1 MKRFVILSVV
11 VLCSVCGV
19 FAQDADSLAFATA
32 RRSKF
37 RVKSAEAYTISAD
50 IFSSPQT
57 ISVVKFSLDKFMM
70 KPSQTGKVAT
80 TSDHGWACKA
90 DFAINACFW
99 AVKKSVPTTYVKAD
113 GVTLSTSHRAGL
125 PRVNGLLLMHPD
137 RVEVVPSTDMPEY
150 NGLVEDCA
158 NVIACGPVLIDDG
171 RRVSYTHITT
181 SQDPSLK
188 RKIPFFLRRH
198 PRSAVGCN
206 DKGEVILVVVD
217 GRSADNAAGATIE
230 ELTDI
235 CSWLGMVEALNLDG
249 GGSSA
254 LWSKKHGVL
263 NHPCD
268 NRQFDHEGE
277 RRVMSALVVK
287 RKK

>member
-1 MKRFVILSVV
+1 MKRLIFSVV
-11 VLCSVCGV
+11 ALCSVCGV
-19 FAQDADSLAFATA
+19 FAQNADSLAFASA

-37 RVKSAEAYTISAD
+37 KVKNAEAYTLSAE

-57 ISVVKFSLDKFMM
+57 ISVVKFSLDKFVI
-70 KPSQTGKVAT
+70 KPSQTGDVAKV
-80 TSDHGWACKA
+80 SDHGWANRA

-99 AVKKSVPTTYVKAD
+99 AVKKNVPTTYVKID
-113 GVTLSTSHRAGL
+113 GVTLSTSYRAGL

-137 RVEVVPSTDMPEY
+137 RIEVVPSTNMPEY
-150 NGLVEDCA
+150 DGLVEDCA
-158 NVIACGPVLIDDG
+158 NVIACGPVLIDEG
-171 RRVSYTHITT
+171 KRVSYTNITT
-181 SQDPSLK
+181 SQEKSLQ
-188 RKIPFFLRRH
+188 RKIPFYIRRH

-206 DKGEVILVVVD
+206 AQGEVILVVVD
-217 GRSADNAAGATIE
+217 GRSEDNAAGVTIE

-235 CSWLGMVEALNLDG
+235 CSWLGMTEALNLDG

-254 LWSKKHGVL
+254 LWSKKRGVL

-268 NRQFDHEGE
+268 NRTFDHEGE

-287 RKK
+287 RRK

>member
-1 MKRFVILSVV
+1 MLLLALALSV
-11 VLCSVCGV
+11 G
-19 FAQDADSLAFATA
+19 AQNADSVAFATA
-32 RRSKF
+32 ARGKLK
-37 RVKSAEAYTISAD
+37 VKNAEAYTISTEL
-50 IFSSPQT
+50 FSSPQT
-57 ISVVKFSLDKFMM
+57 ISVVKFSLDKFSIMAH
-70 KPSQTGKVAT
+70 QTGDVAT
-80 TSDHGWACKA
+80 VSDHGRACKA

-99 AVKKSVPTTYVKAD
+99 AVKKNVPTTYVKVN

-125 PRVNGLLLMHPD
+125 PRVNGLLMMYGD
-137 RVEVVPSTDMPEY
+137 RIEVVQSTDMPEY
-150 NGLVEDCA
+150 NGLVEECP
-158 NVIACGPVLIDDG
+158 NVIACGPVLIDNG
-171 RRVSYTHITT
+171 ERISYAQLTS

-188 RKIPFFLRRH
+188 RKIPFYLRRH

-206 DKGEVILVVVD
+206 AKGEIILVVVD
-217 GRSADNAAGATIE
+217 GRAKANAAGATIE
-230 ELTDI
+230 ELTSI
-235 CSWLGMVEALNLDG
+235 CQWLGMVEALNLDG

-268 NRQFDHEGE
+268 NRLFDHEGE

>member
-1 MKRFVILSVV
+1 MLLLALALSV
-11 VLCSVCGV
+11 G
-19 FAQDADSLAFATA
+19 AQNADSVAFAEAKRT
-32 RRSKF
+32 KYK
-37 RVKSAEAYTISAD
+37 VKNAEAYTISTEL
-50 IFSSPQT
+50 FSSPQT
-57 ISVVKFSLDKFMM
+57 ISVVKFSLDKFSIMAH
-70 KPSQTGKVAT
+70 QTGDVAT
-80 TSDHGWACKA
+80 VSDHGSACKA

-99 AVKKSVPTTYVKAD
+99 AVKKNVPTTYVKVN

-125 PRVNGLLLMHPD
+125 PRVNGLLMMYGD
-137 RVEVVPSTDMPEY
+137 RIEVVQSTDMPEY
-150 NGLVEDCA
+150 NGLVEECP
-158 NVIACGPVLIDDG
+158 NVIACGPVLIDNG
-171 RRVSYTHITT
+171 KRISYTDITT

-188 RKIPFFLRRH
+188 RKIPFYLRRH

-206 DKGEVILVVVD
+206 AKGEIILVVVD
-217 GRSADNAAGATIE
+217 GRAKANAAGATIE
-230 ELTDI
+230 ELTSI
-235 CSWLGMVEALNLDG
+235 CQWLGMVEALNLDG

-268 NRQFDHEGE
+268 NRLFDHEGE

>member
-1 MKRFVILSVV
+1 MKRLLFALLLLSFVGSA
-11 VLCSVCGV
+11 G
-19 FAQDADSLAFATA
+19 AQNADSVAFATA
-32 RRSKF
+32 RRRNLK
-37 RVKSAEAYTISAD
+37 VKNAEAYTLSAK

-57 ISVVKFSLDKFMM
+57 ISVVKFSLDKFSIR
-70 KPSQTGKVAT
+70 PNLPDEVTT
-80 TSDHGWACKA
+80 TSEQGAWCRA

-99 AVKKSVPTTYVKAD
+99 AVKKGVPTTYIKVNGKPLAE
-113 GVTLSTSHRAGL
+113 SHKSGL
-125 PRVNGLLLMHPD
+125 PRVNGLLLMHKD
-137 RVEVVPSTDMPEY
+137 RIEVVPSCAMPKYE
-150 NGLVEDCA
+150 GLVEDCN

-171 RRVSYTHITT
+171 KRQSYTHITS
-181 SQDPSLK
+181 SQEKSLQ

-206 DKGEVILVVVD
+206 AKGEVFLVVVD
-217 GRSADNAAGATIE
+217 GRAKGRAEGATIE

-235 CSWLGMVEALNLDG
+235 CEWLGMTEALNLDG

-254 LWSKKHGVL
+254 LWSKKYGVL

-268 NRQFDHEGE
+268 NRTFDHEGE
-277 RRVMSALVVK
+277 RKVMSTLVVVK

>member
-1 MKRFVILSVV
+1 MRRLIFSIV
-11 VLCSVCGV
+11 VLCSACGV
-19 FAQDADSLAFATA
+19 FAQNADSLAFATA

-37 RVKSAEAYTISAD
+37 KVKNAEAYTISAE
-50 IFSSPQT
+50 IFSSQQT
-57 ISVVKFSLDKFMM
+57 ISVVKFSLDKFSVM
-70 KPSQTGKVAT
+70 PHQTGDVAT

-99 AVKKSVPTTYVKAD
+99 AVKKNVPTTYVKAN
-113 GVTLSTSHRAGL
+113 GVTLSTSHKAGL
-125 PRVNGLLLMHPD
+125 PRVNGLLMMYNNRL
-137 RVEVVPSTDMPEY
+137 EVVQSTAMPEY
-150 NGLVEDCA
+150 DGLVEDCP
-158 NVIACGPVLIDDG
+158 NVIACGPVLIDNG
-171 RRVSYTHITT
+171 KRVSYTHITT
-181 SQDPSLK
+181 SQEKSLQ
-188 RKIPFFLRRH
+188 RKIPFYLRRH
-198 PRSAVGCN
+198 PRSAIGCN
-206 DKGEVILVVVD
+206 DKGEVFLVVVD
-217 GRSADNAAGATIE
+217 GRSEGNAAGATIE

-235 CSWLGMVEALNLDG
+235 CSWLGMTEALNLDG

-287 RKK
+287 AKK

>member
-1 MKRFVILSVV
+1 MKKLIFL
-11 VLCSVCGV
+11 LPL
-19 FAQDADSLAFATA
+19 LAFALSAGAQNADSVAFAQA

-37 RVKSAEAYTISAD
+37 KVKNAEAYTLSAE
-50 IFSSPQT
+50 IFASPQT
-57 ISVVKFSLDKFMM
+57 ISVVKFPLDKFVI
-70 KPSQTGKVAT
+70 KPSQTGDVAKV
-80 TSDHGWACKA
+80 SDHGWANKA

-99 AVKKSVPTTYVKAD
+99 AVKKNVPTTYVKVD
-113 GVTLSTSHRAGL
+113 GVTLSTSHKAGL
-125 PRVNGLLLMHPD
+125 PRVNGLLMMYKD
-137 RVEVVPSTDMPEY
+137 RLEVVPSTDMPEY
-150 NGLVEDCA
+150 GGLVEDCP

-171 RRVSYTHITT
+171 KRVSYTHITT
-181 SQDPSLK
+181 SQEKSMQ
-188 RKIPFFLRRH
+188 RKIPFYIRRH
-198 PRSAVGCN
+198 PRSAVGYN
-206 DKGEVILVVVD
+206 AQGEIILVVVD
-217 GRSADNAAGATIE
+217 GRSEGNAAGATIE

-235 CSWLGMVEALNLDG
+235 CQWLGMTEALNLDG

-268 NRQFDHEGE
+268 NRTFDHEGE